1 MNILVTGANGFLGSN
16 ICNLLSKEHNIFAV
30 SRRFDKLDKNNS
42 ICIQAEMSNYIILND
57 AIKNSNIDILI
68 HCAWMGGNSS
78 LDVNELWQI
87 ENINYSK
94 ELLEICKSNNIKH
107 FIGFGSSAEFGEQY
121 KKFNEETICTPNTMY
136 GVSKNCFK
144 QISETFCR
152 NNNISHTWIRPVYT
166 YGPNDVETR
175 LIPKTILSL
184 LRNQN
189 LTLNKCSSVIDY
201 LFVQDF
207 ALAIKTIVE
216 EKLPGSF
223 VICSDQE
230 IQVKNVVELIYNK
243 IKPNCKLIF
252 DENKSVLGPSYVCGS
267 SEKLKFL
274 SGWQPTVDL
283 EYGLEQTIS
292 YYKKFV

>member
-30 SRRFDKLDKNNS
+30 SRRFDKLDKNNL
-42 ICIQAEMSNYIILND
+42 ICIRAEMSNYIILNESV
-57 AIKNSNIDILI
+57 KNSNIDIVI

-87 ENINYSK
+87 ENIYYSK
-94 ELLEICKSNNIKH
+94 ELLEICKLNNIKH

-121 KKFNEETICTPNTMY
+121 KKFNEETICKPNTMY

-152 NNNISHTWIRPVYT
+152 NNNISHTWVRPVYT

-230 IQVKNVVELIYNK
+230 TQVKSVVQLIYDK
-243 IKPNCKLIF
+243 IKPNCDLIF
-252 DENKSVLGPSYVCGS
+252 DENKSVLGHSYVCGS

-274 SGWQPTVDL
+274 SSWRPTIDL
-283 EYGLEQTIS
+283 EDGIEQTIS
-292 YYKKFV
+292 YFKKFV